1 MHKKAEIKKIKRQV
15 HGLQLVPQNN
25 GKTMLTKRHPLSLE
39 ETRVLKRLVTALK
52 EYPINFNLDCGTKN
66 RTHRTYKATP
76 TPLPTKGLHSL
87 HLIRDTGL
95 ALPTFR

>member
-52 EYPINFNLDCGTKN
+52 KYPINFNLVCETKKQDSPHIQSN
-66 RTHRTYKATP
+66 PNTTSHQGPPQPASHP
-76 TPLPTKGLHSL
+76 
-87 HLIRDTGL
+87 
-95 ALPTFR
+95 